1 MIKRNKT
8 GCISCRIRRVK
19 CDEARPQCLRCQSAK
34 RMCDGYL
41 PEGRVMSR
49 RQMLDALKNN
59 PAIGPASQTLA
70 GNIPMPSSAPIPV
83 FVAMSPSQ
91 DTVHFDYFRKAT
103 VPNTD
108 SFIPSSFWDQD
119 ILQLAYTEPAIWH
132 ATLALGA
139 LHRRWE
145 LQFLG
150 VEMTT
155 LIHRATS
162 HYGKAMALAKDL
174 KSTEKVLA
182 LSLSLIA
189 SANMLGFWAD
199 SHMHLFAGFRILAQN
214 QALSSSSEGKR
225 LSSTLIRLDMQS
237 ITFSDTKSP
246 YPFVE
251 ASISGGLGQTVYRED
266 TPFSSYSDAASMVF
280 ALMRRLLLLDQTF
293 HDGAMSEN
301 TFKVARKTLTRDTE
315 LFETKM
321 AEFESSGLQFLH
333 ADAAISIRIYHAWLR
348 LILKVS
354 LFGAETRFDNCLGHM
369 QHLTTLAYAF
379 IHRKGPTKSLE
390 LSLEPAVV
398 APLFE
403 IGKRCRHPA
412 LRRHVLKLMKEMNRH
427 EGMWR
432 SDGAAVTIDSIMEVE
447 EQGFTEEYER
457 FSSGYDNHCA
467 SKDVQKEAL
476 AIPWATWSLE
486 GYEPATMYGWRNVQ
500 QIPERKRVAL
510 VMAAPEFKSRILD
523 LKLFMSS
530 MDTTQPNGEIKEIRV
545 SY

>member
-19 CDEARPQCLRCQSAK
+19 CDEAKPQCLRCQSAK
-34 RMCDGYL
+34 RICDGYL

-49 RQMLDALKNN
+49 RQMLDALKNGTV
-59 PAIGPASQTLA
+59 IGPASQVLA
-70 GNIPMPSSAPIPV
+70 GNIQMPSSAPVPA
-83 FVAMSPSQ
+83 FVAMSSSQ
-91 DTVHFDYFRKAT
+91 DTIYFDYFRKAT
-103 VPNTD
+103 APNTD

-145 LQFLG
+145 LQFIDE
-150 VEMTT
+150 EMAT
-155 LIHRATS
+155 LIQRATS
-162 HYGKAMALAKDL
+162 HYAKAIALAKDL
-174 KSTEKVLA
+174 ESPEKVLA

-214 QALSSSSEGKR
+214 QTLSSSSVGKR

-237 ITFSDTKSP
+237 ITFSEAKSP
-246 YPFVE
+246 YPYVE
-251 ASISGGLGQTVYRED
+251 ASTNGGLEQSVYKQD
-266 TPFSSYSDAASMVF
+266 TPFYSYSDAAGMLF
-280 ALMRRLLLLDQTF
+280 ALMRRITLLDQTF
-293 HDGAMSEN
+293 QNGAIDET
-301 TFKVARKTLTRDTE
+301 TFNSSRKTLMQDTE

-321 AEFESSGLQFLH
+321 AEFECSSLQLLH
-333 ADAAISIRIYHAWLR
+333 ADTAISIRIYHAWLR
-348 LILKVS
+348 LILRVG
-354 LFGAETRFDNCLGHM
+354 LFGAEARFDECLGHI
-369 QHLTTLAYAF
+369 QHLTTLAYVF
-379 IHRKGPTKSLE
+379 IHRQGPAESLE
-390 LSLEPAVV
+390 LSLEPAVI
-398 APLFE
+398 APLFD

-412 LRRHVLKLMKEMNRH
+412 LRRHVLELMRKMSRH

-432 SDGAAVTIDSIMEVE
+432 SDGAAAALECLMEVE

-457 FSSGYDNHCA
+457 FSSGYNNHCA
-467 SKDVQKEAL
+467 SKDIQEEAL
-476 AIPWATWSLE
+476 AIPWAAWSPE
-486 GYEPATMYGWRNVQ
+486 GYEPPTIYDWRGIQ

-510 VMAAPEFKSRILD
+510 VTAALDFKSRILD

-530 MDTTQPNGEIKEIRV
+530 MDPAQPNTEIQEIRV